1 MHGRFGCGLRPSEL
15 LPSNAPPSLA
25 LAVADPPHLP
35 LSRIPTP
42 QVPPREE
49 LPTGPFS
56 REGDYLA
63 LMRECWA
70 QDPAQRPTFAAIIL
84 RLRRML
90 AAEAS
95 LRRDSPTKAARGRGS
110 DAGLTLSGDDTPLA
124 RSRLA
129 SLSVPSV
136 NDSFCVSPLDPR
148 SVGDEAVSLVS
159 LEGVAGSPGPLPS
172 STHARR
178 SSAGG
183 ASQLAS
189 IAGGDTDEAEV
200 ADAADAAAAALA
212 AGGSQPPPASGAA
225 AGAAA
230 IPPHTTEQPPS

>member
-1 MHGRFGCGLRPSEL
+1 MVVKLALSTHPTLRPTIC
-15 LPSNAPPSLA
+15 APPGPTVPHPAPCAA
-25 LAVADPPHLP
+25 L
-35 LSRIPTP
+35 

-56 REGDYLA
+56 GEGEYLA

-70 QDPAQRPTFAAIIL
+70 QDPAQRPTFAAIIS

-110 DAGLTLSGDDTPLA
+110 DVGLGLSGDDTPLA

-136 NDSFCVSPLDPR
+136 SDSLCVSPLDPR
-148 SVGDEAVSLVS
+148 SVGDEASLAS
-159 LEGVAGSPGPLPS
+159 LEGSPGPLPAAA
-172 STHARR
+172 HARR

-189 IAGGDTDEAEV
+189 IAGGDTDDAEAGDV
-200 ADAADAAAAALA
+200 ADAVAAGAAGPPGSTQPPAAAGATAAAAA
-212 AGGSQPPPASGAA
+212 ASGE
-225 AGAAA
+225 AA
-230 IPPHTTEQPPS
+230 ILPQAGERPPS